1 MNITTIQSSLS
12 NDINLFIRNG
22 IDAQIYE
29 ALNNTNNFPELTDRH
44 INSILRELNDS
55 NVKYIESDTHLILV
69 DTYRNKND
77 IIEDLE
83 NENYLLYKSNDEVG
97 NYWTLPISMR
107 RIINEKLTSVI
118 NYSL

>member
-55 NVKYIESDTHLILV
+55 NVNQLYNLTDDNLISLVRNLYYDLNNSNELNRSDL
-69 DTYRNKND
+69 
-77 IIEDLE
+77 
-83 NENYLLYKSNDEVG
+83 
-97 NYWTLPISMR
+97 
-107 RIINEKLTSVI
+107 
-118 NYSL
+118 